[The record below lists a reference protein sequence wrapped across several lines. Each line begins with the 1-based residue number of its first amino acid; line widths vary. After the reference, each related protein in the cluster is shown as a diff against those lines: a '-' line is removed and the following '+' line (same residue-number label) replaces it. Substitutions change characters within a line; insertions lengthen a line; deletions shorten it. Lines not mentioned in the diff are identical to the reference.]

1 MLAFKVIDL
10 LTSCPSGKAG
20 APKAVH
26 DLGGDQVWEAVL
38 LNSHVA
44 RVRME
49 CA

>member
-1 MLAFKVIDL
+1 MLALKVIDL

-26 DLGGDQVWEAVL
+26 DLGDQVWEAVF
-38 LNSHVA
+38 LNSHDA